1 MGRYTSKNRWR
12 SCSWKRLMFHLKPSW
27 DGLIWFGCSDLQEM
41 QKRVAEMEE
50 EVDTETVAML
60 SHMGFSIK
68 NSSKISRIRPGSSG
82 SGSSSFSHGQMTRR
96 VRVPTGIPMLLWRYG
111 KYCHHIFFL
120 QKLRI
125 TDFVNDI
132 CHTEPYSRPFCCLI
146 SVDPW
151 LFGCL
156 E

>member
-1 MGRYTSKNRWR
+1 
-12 SCSWKRLMFHLKPSW
+12 
-27 DGLIWFGCSDLQEM
+27 M

-96 VRVPTGIPMLLWRYG
+96 VRVPTGIPMLLG
-111 KYCHHIFFL
+111 DMENIAIIFFL